1 MTLGA
6 VVASTAAKSASSKS
20 AYSLSNVRKTKTASA
35 ATATNKS
42 TPGSVYSSTT
52 RPNLLVSKQ
61 TDLKLEALAQSS
73 CQSAPFVPKKQVTV
87 QMVSDSKSLV
97 NLKGKI
103 KTLKAI
109 ETVDRQRLS
118 DCLEA
123 FVSHS
128 GSHCESLDLW
138 AYEAICGVA
147 SDSRSLFKV
156 KPVDVGTNITSVNS
170 EDFFSVKTE
179 FKLNDTFETDRPY
192 EIEDPLSYESPLKV
206 FKGYRFSSNF
216 MKTSEVSEAY
226 SKFYCHSIDFR
237 RPFCPFDMHGSCKDS
252 QCVYQHFNVTTM
264 DNMQRTEHLLSYCAR
279 EVLGQSLT
287 QAGHTQKEAAK
298 KLSE

>member
-20 AYSLSNVRKTKTASA
+20 AYSLSNVRKTKTASTA
-35 ATATNKS
+35 ANKNTA
-42 TPGSVYSSTT
+42 GSVYLTTT

-73 CQSAPFVPKKQVTV
+73 GQAPSAPFVPKKQVTI
-87 QMVSDSKSLV
+87 QMVSDNKSLV

-103 KTLKAI
+103 KSLKAI

-138 AYEAICGVA
+138 AYEAISGVA

-156 KPVDVGTNITSVNS
+156 KPVDVGTNLTSVNS
-170 EDFFSVKTE
+170 DDFFSVKIDL
-179 FKLNDTFETDRPY
+179 KLNDTFEHGRPY

-216 MKTSEVSEAY
+216 TKTSEVSEAY

-264 DNMQRTEHLLSYCAR
+264 DNMQRTEHLLSYCPR

-287 QAGHTQKEAAK
+287 QTGHTQKEAAK